1 MEDSHRAVMAVDTS
15 TCLLVRSVVSV
26 LFMFDSKPESMNRG
40 EVRSFSQ
47 ATIMYTIAAAN
58 NAQHSAGQPMRP
70 VEDAIWPSTP
80 DTVANERITCHCSEG
95 AGGAMIAQLA
105 PTMLRGTSVPSVRAH
120 RQHLALAG
128 SRPRYNPG
136 GCAW

>member
-47 ATIMYTIAAAN
+47 ATVMYTVAAAN
-58 NAQHSAGQPMRP
+58 NAQHSAGQPMCP

-80 DTVANERITCHCSEG
+80 ETAANSAIQCVSNVNVCPSQSSGKPKDECSCT
-95 AGGAMIAQLA
+95 A
-105 PTMLRGTSVPSVRAH
+105 
-120 RQHLALAG
+120 
-128 SRPRYNPG
+128 
-136 GCAW
+136 